1 MRRRV
6 LASMVGLVGVVLVSH
21 DVPLALY
28 LSDLE
33 RDRLTTAIERDAFT
47 VGGRISP
54 VIGLDEP
61 DRTGAV
67 NDVLDG
73 FRLYTGSTVIVTDEA
88 GYLVASTN
96 PTDVPGEDY
105 VGRPEIA
112 AALLGTAASGERSSV
127 TMSEDLLY
135 VAVPVF
141 SGPDVVGVVR
151 ISYPRSV
158 LDERVDRQLR
168 SLLLAGSVS
177 VGTAIAVALILSRY
191 LARPLESLRRVTDE
205 VAAGDLT
212 VEAPEQGPPEIRRL
226 ASSFNS
232 MTRRLGGLLD
242 RQRRFAGDASH
253 QLRTPLTALRLRLE
267 QAADQLDSDP
277 ATAREHVEAAL
288 DETSRLSHLVEQL
301 LRLAR
306 AEGAV
311 LEVGPVDVTAL
322 VRGRVDEWQALAEER
337 GVGISTVATA
347 PQQVTTSELALRE
360 IIDNY
365 IDNALEVSP
374 TGSTVEVLVSTV
386 EGGVEIVVRDSGPGM
401 SDDNRVNAFG
411 RYWQGDTVPSRR
423 SASGLGLA
431 IVAQLAASSGLKV
444 ELRRS
449 PSGGIDAVVTA
460 PLRPEP

>member
-6 LASMVGLVGVVLVSH
+6 LGAMVGLVGVVLVSH

-61 DRTGAV
+61 TRTSAV
-67 NDVLDG
+67 DEVLDG

-96 PTDVPGEDY
+96 PADIPGEDY

-158 LDERVDRQLR
+158 LDDRVDRQLR

-205 VAAGDLT
+205 VAAGDLS

-267 QAADQLDSDP
+267 QAADELDADP
-277 ATAREHVEAAL
+277 AAAREHVEAAL

-301 LRLAR
+301 LHLAR

-311 LEVGPVDVTAL
+311 LETGPVDVTAL
-322 VRGRVDEWQALAEER
+322 VRGRVEEWQALAEER
-337 GVGISTVATA
+337 GVGISTAVTA
-347 PQQVTTSELALRE
+347 PQRVTTSELALRE

-374 TGSTVEVLVSTV
+374 VGSTVEVLVSTV
-386 EGGVEIVVRDSGPGM
+386 ERGVEIVVRDSGPGM
-401 SDDNRVNAFG
+401 SDDDRVNSFG
-411 RYWQGDTVPSRR
+411 RYWRGDTAATRR

-431 IVAQLAASSGLKV
+431 IVAQLAASSGLTV

-449 PSGGIDAVVTA
+449 PDGGIDAAVIV
-460 PLRPEP
+460 PLRPET